1 MIKTPGMRRRVLIS
15 SLMGL
20 FTQWSGNTLLSYYM
34 NKILGIMGFTI
45 TSVSTRINRE
55 LFWSSLSRYFQKLMS
70 DLVAWQC
77 WALMNGTIAALLVTR
92 FPRRQ
97 VFLLSTTGML
107 CVFIALTIAIEEMSK
122 AHAEKRRNNAASIAG
137 LFFIYAYNPCYNIG
151 NNALTYSKI
160 LGPYSQI
167 FSYWHA
173 PAYLVELF
181 PFAERSRGIAVEQF
195 FGRIANFFSTYVS

>member
-1 MIKTPGMRRRVLIS
+1 
-15 SLMGL
+15 
-20 FTQWSGNTLLSYYM
+20 
-34 NKILGIMGFTI
+34 
-45 TSVSTRINRE
+45 
-55 LFWSSLSRYFQKLMS
+55 MS

-151 NNALTYSKI
+151 NNALTYT
-160 LGPYSQI
+160 
-167 FSYWHA
+167 
-173 PAYLVELF
+173 YLVELF